1 MRERTGSQRFLK
13 MNEKYIFLNDFKVSF
28 EDKRIRVRLGYKART
43 GEVNSSV
50 SQYIEEF
57 KSLLPDL
64 IKPKAVYA
72 VLDYE
77 ETNKHPVFKG
87 AEKVAL
93 CICTIGPD
101 LEKECSRL
109 MDKGDIL
116 KGFVLDCFGSEAVE
130 DIARQSDRIIA
141 ENARNLGLWPSKRFS
156 PGYGIW
162 DIKEQKYVFGL
173 LPSDKVEVR
182 LTDTF
187 MMVPR
192 KSVSFRINFYKNKES
207 STRSLS

>member
-1 MRERTGSQRFLK
+1 
-13 MNEKYIFLNDFKVSF
+13 MNKKFTFLNDLKVSLQ
-28 EDKRIRVRLGYKART
+28 DNRIRVRLGYKVKT

-50 SQYIEEF
+50 NQYLEEF

-72 VLDYE
+72 LLDYE

-87 AEKVAL
+87 AEKTAL
-93 CICTIGPD
+93 CLCTIGPE
-101 LEKECSRL
+101 LEKKCSRL
-109 MDKGDIL
+109 MERGDIL
-116 KGFVLDCFGSEAVE
+116 KGFVLDCLGSEAVE
-130 DIARQSDRIIA
+130 DIARQSDLLIA
-141 ENARNLGLWPSKRFS
+141 ERARDLGLWPSKRFS

-173 LPSDKVEVR
+173 LPSDKVGVR

-187 MMVPR
+187 MMIPR

-207 STRSLS
+207 STRSLP

>member
-1 MRERTGSQRFLK
+1 MHK
-13 MNEKYIFLNDFKVSF
+13 KYFFLNDLKVNIK
-28 EDKRIRVRLGYKART
+28 DNRIRVRLGYKVKT

-50 SQYIEEF
+50 SHYLEEF
-57 KSLLPDL
+57 KPLLPDL
-64 IKPKAVYA
+64 IKAKAVYA

-87 AEKVAL
+87 AEKTAL
-93 CICTIGPD
+93 CLCTIGPD

-130 DIARQSDRIIA
+130 DIARQSDRILA
-141 ENARNLGLWPSKRFS
+141 SNARNLGLWPSKRFS

-173 LPSDKVEVR
+173 LPSDKLEVR